1 MPHLRR
7 LTVAPGD
14 TITPT
19 PTERTDTGAPS

>member
-1 MPHLRR
+1 MAHLRR

-14 TITPT
+14 IMTPT